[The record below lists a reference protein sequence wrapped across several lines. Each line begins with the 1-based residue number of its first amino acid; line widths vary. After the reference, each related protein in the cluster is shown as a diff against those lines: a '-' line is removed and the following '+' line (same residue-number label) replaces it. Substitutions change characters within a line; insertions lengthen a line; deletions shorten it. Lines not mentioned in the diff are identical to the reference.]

1 MQLPIQ
7 LALHLVVHLA
17 VQLALLALQ
26 PTSSSA
32 TSASSSGIRAIL
44 ARWSAVRSDAPSS
57 ARALRSV
64 LVVFRKR
71 FSAAVRSS
79 GVGPRSAYAEL
90 CGQLLFCCRRFYG
103 ATFVSPQVSRYF
115 LFFQTRVERL
125 PSIQS

>member
-44 ARWSAVRSDAPSS
+44 ARWSAVKADAPGL
-57 ARALRSV
+57 ALQIWSKSNSQ
-64 LVVFRKR
+64 FRESQFPIPVSNSQFPYAKFPNSNIRQIWGDSGLRICLKR
-71 FSAAVRSS
+71 V
-79 GVGPRSAYAEL
+79 
-90 CGQLLFCCRRFYG
+90 
-103 ATFVSPQVSRYF
+103 
-115 LFFQTRVERL
+115 
-125 PSIQS
+125 I